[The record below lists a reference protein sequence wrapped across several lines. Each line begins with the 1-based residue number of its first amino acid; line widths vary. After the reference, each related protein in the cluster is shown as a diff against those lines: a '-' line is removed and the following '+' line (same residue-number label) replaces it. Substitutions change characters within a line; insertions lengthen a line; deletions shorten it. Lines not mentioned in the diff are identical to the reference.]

1 MGGKYFPVYI
11 IYIFELNKLWQL
23 QFKHKTTQHWS
34 SLKLIELVFKHLLL
48 TYVQLSTYI
57 FKPVLGQLGQKG
69 EEAKNG
75 EPGDPRYNLLQRLN
89 IHHSENEYKFVE
101 QEVPK
106 LVPQML
112 EEKKERKEGWMV
124 EDNTCICILTFF
136 ILKHW
141 L

>member
-1 MGGKYFPVYI
+1 MGGKYFPIYS

-34 SLKLIELVFKHLLL
+34 FLKLIELVFKHLLL

-57 FKPVLGQLGQKG
+57 FKSVLGQLSQKG

-75 EPGDPRYNLLQRLN
+75 EPGDPRYNLLQCLN

-106 LVPQML
+106 LVSQML
-112 EEKKERKEGWMV
+112 KEKKKEKKARWMV
-124 EDNTCICILTFF
+124 EDNLCILTFF
-136 ILKHW
+136 SLKHW